1 MMYFNIII
9 KRKHP
14 LFSKEEKIMK
24 TQNIVQIALISTS
37 LFLLASCT
45 ATHRNITT
53 QLTPDSSATDTS
65 INSTTESPS
74 ASTTSSTSVGASTG
88 ASY

>member
-1 MMYFNIII
+1 M
-9 KRKHP
+9 
-14 LFSKEEKIMK
+14 KI
-24 TQNIVQIALISTS
+24 QNIARIALISTS
-37 LFLLASCT
+37 LFLLASCGGGGE
-45 ATHRNITT
+45 
-53 QLTPDSSATDTS
+53 QLDQTPSVTDTS